1 MKSKM
6 PEVVTFVLVLLA
18 LLIPPWKI
26 TMTVIE
32 GVGIYQTE
40 WALIFEGPSLPGQID
55 VVLLLIELF
64 VIAGMYFL
72 LRLIL
77 KPSNSRNQ

>member
-40 WALIFEGPSLPGQID
+40 WA
-55 VVLLLIELF
+55 
-64 VIAGMYFL
+64 
-72 LRLIL
+72 
-77 KPSNSRNQ
+77 